1 MPVARA
7 IKAAVALSLTAV
19 VAVPVAAYTAHV
31 EPRAVTA
38 PPPLVAGV
46 HMNAITTAMRDTAP
60 PIRHRI
66 LGTDNGPMDALAGQY
81 LSDVLDF
88 WDETPLPQG
97 KGFMLPPNQVASFDS
112 RTGKGA
118 TICLPED
125 SINAGA
131 CRKLNG
137 MTSIEWDR
145 GVLIPSI
152 TRGGNDLGAG
162 VVLSHEI
169 GHLADFQLREDPLQ
183 RPKSYFHTLINEQK
197 ADCLSGAWMA
207 YVADGRSRRFT
218 VSPDGLGEAMLSA
231 MVFRDPIMKA
241 GHGIGI
247 ERLNATLQG
256 FTYGVDSCADIDGT
270 WVSYNRQGMTKDG
283 NAENPLRWKPLTED
297 YITELRDA
305 VGAITGTKPELT
317 TEPCDTSDDP
327 AAPAE
332 WCRSRT
338 EVSANMGVLGAE
350 VERTRSSDK
359 DLPARIPAGPGTLL
373 SPLLAAMVQ
382 PYIRASGAES
392 TSTNTACVVG
402 YLSRALS
409 TDTFGDLMDFGDLDE
424 IAAEMLGEGRG
435 ATAADGSKDRYAV
448 NRVTAYL
455 YGVYRAGNVS
465 DCV

>member
-1 MPVARA
+1 
-7 IKAAVALSLTAV
+7 
-19 VAVPVAAYTAHV
+19 
-31 EPRAVTA
+31 
-38 PPPLVAGV
+38 
-46 HMNAITTAMRDTAP
+46 
-60 PIRHRI
+60 
-66 LGTDNGPMDALAGQY
+66 
-81 LSDVLDF
+81 
-88 WDETPLPQG
+88 
-97 KGFMLPPNQVASFDS
+97 
-112 RTGKGA
+112 
-118 TICLPED
+118 
-125 SINAGA
+125 
-131 CRKLNG
+131 

-455 YGVYRAGNVS
+455 HGVYRAGNVS